1 MSDKDLI
8 KRLRHAALIR
18 WQQSSP
24 YTPIETFMESEAADR
39 IESQAAKIERLTA
52 ENKLLERLVVT
63 VGDYQQYQDQETFE
77 AMDNALAAL
86 KETTE

>member
-1 MSDKDLI
+1 MSDDNEKQEWEDFFT
-8 KRLRHAALIR
+8 KG
-18 WQQSSP
+18 
-24 YTPIETFMESEAADR
+24 IETIAGQRYE
-39 IESQAAKIERLTA
+39 IERLTA